1 MLKKIKMKYGV
12 VWCSVGQCWVYLR
25 LIIGLSSA
33 EQAAKLVAKKGNSI
47 KRPYVQHRRQLLNSY
62 IPTFLHKKKS

>member
-1 MLKKIKMKYGV
+1 MI
-12 VWCSVGQCWVYLR
+12 YLR

-47 KRPYVQHRRQLLNSY
+47 KRLSY
-62 IPTFLHKKKS
+62 PEKS